1 MSTIQK
7 IEYSLYEYY
16 KKNIT
21 EPSGILIHPNTF
33 DDLVDELREGYDIP
47 TDMNRN
53 DAKYRG
59 IKIFE
64 SLQLNKNEIKIIL

>member
-1 MSTIQK
+1 MSTVQK
-7 IEYSLYEYY
+7 IEYSLYEYH
-16 KKNIT
+16 KKNIS

-47 TDMNRN
+47 PNMNRN

-59 IKIFE
+59 IKVYE
-64 SLQLNKNEIKIIL
+64 SLQMSKDEVKIIF